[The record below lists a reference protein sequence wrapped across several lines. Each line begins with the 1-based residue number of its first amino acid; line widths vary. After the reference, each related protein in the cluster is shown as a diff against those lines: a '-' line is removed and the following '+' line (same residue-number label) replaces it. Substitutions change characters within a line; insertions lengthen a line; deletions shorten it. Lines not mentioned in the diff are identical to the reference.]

1 MDDNEL
7 TSSHRDNL
15 LRWTADVQDGFYES
29 HFLKVNLL
37 PERAAFWWKFTV
49 LQPLAGG
56 GPARFEVWAIF
67 FDAADP
73 ARSCA
78 VKETFS
84 ATAVSIARDRLH
96 CVYGENVLEHGHTSG
111 TLGGRLTWELRWT
124 PPEQSFRH
132 FPSESMYTGSFP
144 KTKALSP
151 TISAPFHGTA
161 TVDGRTFTLAGSPG
175 MQGHNWGKNHAEQW
189 VWTHCNTFRED
200 PRVVF
205 EAVSS
210 RIKLG
215 PVSSPLLTILHVEDG
230 EGEPLTV
237 NGYAQLV
244 RTTSDLD
251 GLRWRFR
258 GSDGPRGVE
267 GVFSAPADRFVG
279 VVYEDPNG
287 RQTNCLNS
295 KIADADLRI
304 LHRDGGI
311 WRLRRALTSGA
322 AAALEIG
329 VKDETR
335 GVRMH
340 LLG

>member
-1 MDDNEL
+1 MPDSDL
-7 TSSHRDNL
+7 SPSHRDNL
-15 LRWTADVQDGFYES
+15 VRWMPDVEGGFYES
-29 HFLKVNLL
+29 HFIKVNLL
-37 PERAAFWWKFTV
+37 AERAAFWWKFTV
-49 LQPLAGG
+49 LQPLPGG

-67 FDAADP
+67 FDVADP
-73 ARSCA
+73 SRSCA
-78 VKETFS
+78 ARETFG
-84 ATAVSIARDRLH
+84 AVDVSVARDRLR
-96 CVYGENVLEHGHTSG
+96 CVYGRSVLEHGHTSG
-111 TLGGRLTWELRWT
+111 ELGGRFTWNVRWT
-124 PPEQSFRH
+124 PGETSYRH
-132 FPSESMYTGSFP
+132 FPSEGMYTGPFP

-151 TISAPFHGTA
+151 ALSSPFEGTA
-161 TVDGRTFTLAGSPG
+161 TVDGRTFTLRGDPG

-189 VWTHCNTFRED
+189 VWTHCNAFGDD
-200 PRVVF
+200 PRLVF

-215 PVSSPLLTILHVEDG
+215 PVTSPFLTILHVEDG
-230 EGEPLTV
+230 KDEPLTV
-237 NGYAQLV
+237 NGYTQLV

-258 GSDGPRGVE
+258 GHDGPRGVE

-279 VVYEDPNG
+279 VTYEDPNG
-287 RQTNCLNS
+287 RKTSCLNS

-311 WRLRRALTSGA
+311 WRLRRAVTANA

-340 LLG
+340 L